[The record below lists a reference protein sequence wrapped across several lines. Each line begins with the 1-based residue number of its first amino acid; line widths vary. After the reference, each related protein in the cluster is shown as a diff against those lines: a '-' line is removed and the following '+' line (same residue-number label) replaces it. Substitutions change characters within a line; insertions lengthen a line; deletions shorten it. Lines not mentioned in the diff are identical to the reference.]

1 MLAMTPSV
9 LERLPEESEILPV
22 LPHGQTTRYLDGAER
37 VCEVGL
43 VSLTLLRIRGTDV
56 ESATSNMDYA
66 TISPEELVRV
76 CAYGG
81 SAAAWEEFI
90 RRFNPL
96 IAGVVIRSARRWG
109 TFQYSLVDDL
119 VQDIYLKLCADQCRL
134 LRDFESREP
143 NAVFGYLKVVTANV
157 VHDYFKATYAAK
169 RGAGEAPEDIDILN
183 SYTVPSTQDRLGN
196 QASLERNILM
206 REIDTYLHKSVAEG
220 DLRRCRLIF
229 WLYYRSGLSA
239 SAIAAIPSIGLST
252 KGVESML
259 LRLTRSV
266 RTAVA
271 SETPRERDRKKEGSS
286 ADPTGITQVEPS

>member
-1 MLAMTPSV
+1 MTPSV
-9 LERLPEESEILPV
+9 LERSPTEIAIFPV
-22 LPHGQTTRYLDGAER
+22 LRHGETKRYIEGAER
-37 VCEVGL
+37 AYDVGF
-43 VSLTLLRIRGTDV
+43 VGLTLLRIGGTGI

-76 CAYGG
+76 CAYNG

-143 NAVFGYLKVVTANV
+143 DAVFGYLKVVTANV
-157 VHDYFKATYAAK
+157 VYDYFKATYAAK
-169 RGAGEAPEDIDILN
+169 RGAGEAAEDIDILN
-183 SYTVPSTQDRLGN
+183 SNTVPSTQGYLAN
-196 QASLERNILM
+196 QASVERNILM
-206 REIDTYLHKSVAEG
+206 REIDAHLQKSVAEA

-239 SAIAAIPSIGLST
+239 SAIAAIPSIGLTT

-271 SETPRERDRKKEGSS
+271 SQTAHGRDRKKEGSS
-286 ADPTGITQVEPS
+286 PDQTGITEAEPS